1 MHSPETKIVKRC
13 TFYATN
19 QVHENQCIRLT
30 GEFHVV
36 KQFLASS

>member
-1 MHSPETKIVKRC
+1 MQQTYPTI
-13 TFYATN
+13 

-36 KQFLASS
+36 KQICVYR